1 MQERIEGLKILTE
14 ILGMFEDDNR
24 ACAVAVMGMTLT
36 ATAQA
41 LSLQEFLDNSFHQTP
56 AMTAWEGE

>member
-1 MQERIEGLKILTE
+1 
-14 ILGMFEDDNR
+14 MFEDENR
-24 ACAVAVMGMTLT
+24 GFVFCGGMTLT

>member
-1 MQERIEGLKILTE
+1 
-14 ILGMFEDDNR
+14 MFEDENR
-24 ACAVAVMGMTLT
+24 ACAFAVMGMTLT

-41 LSLQEFLDNSFHQTP
+41 LSLQEFLDNSFHQTH

>member
-1 MQERIEGLKILTE
+1 ML
-14 ILGMFEDDNR
+14 EDDNR
-24 ACAVAVMGMTLT
+24 AFVFAVMGMTMT